1 MKRLLLL
8 STVTLLLVILI
19 GGSAFATVAR
29 IRSLGN
35 ADFFFKD
42 IYHIYMNPAYLG
54 MYTNTVYGEL
64 GYYYYNDGT
73 EQYSTP
79 GDQFLGINYKLY
91 KGLSLG
97 LTLNRPG
104 STDFS
109 DFYYWNSNLLNPINE
124 FDFLASYDFENLRL
138 GLSLFHGGNC
148 QEYSYTGPTSYKG
161 KSTSSTTALTGG
173 FVYTL
178 AEKHEIEGMLR
189 LNFDRAKYT
198 ESGSVTGNLETD
210 GGNGVELGARGFF
223 QLNDNFQMIPLI
235 SYYSESMSLTGTGSQ
250 ASNASTGK
258 LKESFF
264 IVGLGGNLKLDK
276 GMVFG
281 GLNLTRMKFDDKTDT
296 IGYQDDETVWFMPG
310 FNLGVEYELTKWL
323 VARMGMEKEFGRY
336 EDKYHYG
343 NDAYFYDYK
352 YCFYNPSPDDFIGLG
367 VGFKFSKFQVD
378 ATVGENNLFEGTYL
392 LSGTQRN
399 LFGYISTVFTF

>member
-8 STVTLLLVILI
+8 STVTLLLVVLI

-64 GYYYYNDGT
+64 GYYYYYDGT

-109 DFYYWNSNLLNPINE
+109 DFYDWNSNLLNPINE

-138 GLSLFHGGNC
+138 GLSFFHGGNC
-148 QEYSYTGPTSYKG
+148 EEYSYTGPTSYKE
-161 KSTSSTTALTGG
+161 KRTSSTTALTGG

-198 ESGSVTGNLETD
+198 QSGSVTGNLETD
-210 GGNGVELGARGFF
+210 GGNGIELGARGFF
-223 QLNDNFQMIPLI
+223 QLNDNYQMIPLI

-258 LKESFF
+258 FKESFF

-296 IGYQDDETVWFMPG
+296 TGYQDDETVWFMPG

-343 NDAYFYDYK
+343 NDAYFQDYK
-352 YCFYNPSPDDFIGLG
+352 YCFYSPSPDDFIGLG

-378 ATVGENNLFEGTYL
+378 ATVGENNFFEGTYL
-392 LSGTQRN
+392 LSGVQRN